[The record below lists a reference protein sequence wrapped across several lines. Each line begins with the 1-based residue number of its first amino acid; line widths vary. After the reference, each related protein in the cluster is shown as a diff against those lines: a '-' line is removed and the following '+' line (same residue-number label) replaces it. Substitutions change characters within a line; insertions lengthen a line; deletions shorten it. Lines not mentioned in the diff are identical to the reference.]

1 MVFFLS
7 FGPNKASQWS
17 SSSVQ
22 FYDPLTAKPRRIP
35 LEVVEEDDSGK
46 GFKLAYAGGF
56 AKLPTNSK
64 MQDNTPLAKPSTSR
78 PYRAALTFDTPGLVA
93 LNHPDKYLNGGS
105 SEFFAIPQKDLSK
118 QKTRLIDGQYAP
130 FGYVTEGYDLLSN
143 LKPGDII
150 GSTDVS
156 EFGYLSLVKVRGG
169 TFGDI
174 IQGSNDDEPEG
185 GEKINAS

>member
-1 MVFFLS
+1 LLSSLISNVCFF
-7 FGPNKASQWS
+7 FHFF
-17 SSSVQ
+17 VQ

-35 LEVVEEDDSGK
+35 LEILQEDESSK

-56 AKLPTNSK
+56 AKLPDNSK
-64 MQDNTPLAKPSTSR
+64 IQDNTPLAKPSTSR

-105 SEFFAIPQKDLSK
+105 SEFFSIPQKDLSK
-118 QKTRLIDGQYAP
+118 QKTRLVDGQYAP
-130 FGYVTEGYDLLSN
+130 FGYITEGFNLLST

-150 GSTDVS
+150 ASTDVS
-156 EFGYLSLVKVRGG
+156 EFGYLSLIRVRGS

-174 IQGSNDDEPEG
+174 IQSSNDEEQEV
-185 GEKINAS
+185 GEQI

>member
-1 MVFFLS
+1 MEI
-7 FGPNKASQWS
+7 
-17 SSSVQ
+17 VQ
-22 FYDPLTAKPRRIP
+22 
-35 LEVVEEDDSGK
+35 EDDSGK

-56 AKLPTNSK
+56 AKLPANSK

-118 QKTRLIDGQYAP
+118 QKTRLIDCQYAP
-130 FGYVTEGYDLLSN
+130 FGYVTDGYDLLSN
-143 LKPGDII
+143 LKPGDVIA
-150 GSTDVS
+150 STDVS

-185 GEKINAS
+185 G